1 MYSTTADA
9 IVSLL
14 LDLNKLMQNL
24 SFIVKFKNPIVS

>member
-1 MYSTTADA
+1 MYSTTADV

-24 SFIVKFKNPIVS
+24 PSIAKFKNPIVS